1 MFPAHLPTWGPRR
14 APPPHTH
21 PKAQVTFPCGGPWG
35 YSDYCHCPSHRHHP
49 KLAAGACRARAARQ
63 PHPRPLPEARAPSHR
78 PAEGGGTTDAHPPK
92 ATATG
97 LKDTE
102 PRGRRVTEL
111 GGSEQ
116 DHSLWGG
123 SLGQQGGVSTL
134 ELAEPQGRGRGV
146 GDSPGGRQTA
156 TPTHIPGSGLAQGS
170 LDPSCPQGPPSRPQP
185 SSGLAPTCPCQNP
198 MQGVFLVLAASL
210 DPHPGPA
217 GALPV
222 RLGGNNTSYCP
233 NEEVALGPKD
243 APRGI
248 RIRGTVRWGAGT
260 ALLPYKAPSPL
271 PGLLLP
277 LELRSVTPAAAM
289 RCLLLTL
296 GLALLCGVQAVEVTP
311 IMTELDTQKV

>member
-1 MFPAHLPTWGPRR
+1 
-14 APPPHTH
+14 
-21 PKAQVTFPCGGPWG
+21 
-35 YSDYCHCPSHRHHP
+35 
-49 KLAAGACRARAARQ
+49 
-63 PHPRPLPEARAPSHR
+63 
-78 PAEGGGTTDAHPPK
+78 
-92 ATATG
+92 
-97 LKDTE
+97 
-102 PRGRRVTEL
+102 
-111 GGSEQ
+111 
-116 DHSLWGG
+116 
-123 SLGQQGGVSTL
+123 
-134 ELAEPQGRGRGV
+134 
-146 GDSPGGRQTA
+146 
-156 TPTHIPGSGLAQGS
+156 
-170 LDPSCPQGPPSRPQP
+170 
-185 SSGLAPTCPCQNP
+185 

-311 IMTELDTQKV
+311 IMTELDTQKVAGTWHTVAMAVSDVSLLDAKSSPLKAYVEGLKPTPEGDLEILLQKRENDKCAHEVLLAKKTDIPAVFKINALDENQLFLLDTDYDSHLLLCMENSASPEHSLVCQSLARTLEVDDQIREKFEDALKTLSVPMRILPAQLEEQCRV